1 MESNGRNGQSN
12 AKSPE
17 PDSRN
22 PPLLEAVNI
31 RSVALLVVASIVT
44 LYFIEWAKAVLL
56 PLVVAILISF
66 TLDPLVSGLSR
77 LRIPRP
83 LGAAIVLTLLVSI
96 VGFASIPLKNE
107 AITMLD
113 RIPAAF
119 DKFQRK
125 QLNTPDEESIVEKAQ
140 KVAKE
145 IKDTASNGSE
155 ESARPPVGVT
165 RVQQVEKPFDIQQY
179 VIESTPAAL
188 VLISQLFSV
197 LFLVYF
203 LLSAGSLYKRK
214 VVKISGPS
222 IARMRKAE
230 RIIADVHRQVR
241 RFLFV
246 TVLSGLVV
254 GIATWLA
261 FLSVNLDQAALWGV
275 LAGIASGI
283 PYLGPFLVFLGSGL
297 AAFVQFGELNM
308 AVIVGGLSLI
318 ISSLQGYFLTP
329 WLTSFITS
337 LNAVTIFVGL
347 LFWGWLWGPVGL
359 IVATPILMIT
369 KSICDHVA
377 NLRVLGAILGK

>member
-1 MESNGRNGQSN
+1 MEQHGPNNQDSAGN
-12 AKSPE
+12 AGPGT
-17 PDSRN
+17 PN
-22 PPLLEAVNI
+22 PPLLDAVNI
-31 RSVALLVVASIVT
+31 RSVALLVVASMVS

-66 TLDPLVSGLSR
+66 TLDPLVSGLRR
-77 LRIPRP
+77 LKIPRP
-83 LGAAIVLTLLVSI
+83 LGAAIILALLVSI
-96 VGFASIPLKNE
+96 IGFASVPLKNE

-125 QLNTPDEESIVEKAQ
+125 QMNTPDEESIVEKAQ

-145 IKDTASNGSE
+145 IEDTASSDAE
-155 ESARPPVGVT
+155 ASQRSPTGVT
-165 RVQQVEKPFDIQQY
+165 RVQEVEKPFDIQQY

-188 VLISQLFSV
+188 VLVSQLFSV

-203 LLSAGSLYKRK
+203 LLSAGSIYQRK
-214 VVKISGPS
+214 IVKLSGPS
-222 IARMRKAE
+222 IARMRKAA
-230 RIIADVHRQVR
+230 RIMADVHRQVR

-246 TVLSGLVV
+246 TALSGLFV
-254 GIATWLA
+254 GLVTWLA
-261 FLSVNLDQAALWGV
+261 FLAVDLDQAALWGV
-275 LAGIASGI
+275 LAGIASAI
-283 PYLGPFLVFLGSGL
+283 PYLGPFLVLIGSGL

-308 AVIVGGLSLI
+308 AIIVGGLSLA
-318 ISSLQGYFLTP
+318 ISSVQGYLLTP

-377 NLRVLGAILGK
+377 NLRGLGEILGK

>member
-1 MESNGRNGQSN
+1 MRSSGRPNEDDREKTD
-12 AKSPE
+12 AKGT
-17 PDSRN
+17 N
-22 PPLLEAVNI
+22 PPLLDAVNI
-31 RSVALLVVASIVT
+31 RSVALLVVACVVT

-56 PLVVAILISF
+56 PLVLAILISF
-66 TLDPLVSGLSR
+66 TLDPLVAGLRR

-83 LGAAIVLTLLVSI
+83 LGAAIILSLLVSV
-96 VGFASIPLKNE
+96 VGVAGVPLKNE

-145 IKDTASNGSE
+145 IEDTASSDTEQSE
-155 ESARPPVGVT
+155 GPPTGVT
-165 RVQQVEKPFDIQQY
+165 RVQEVEKPFDIQQY

-188 VLISQLFSV
+188 VLVSQLFSV

-203 LLSAGSLYKRK
+203 LLAAGSIYQRK
-214 VVKISGPS
+214 IVKLAGPS
-222 IARMRKAE
+222 IARMRKAA
-230 RIIADVHRQVR
+230 RIMADVHRQVR

-246 TVLSGLVV
+246 TVLSGLLVGVV
-254 GIATWLA
+254 TWLA
-261 FLSVNLDQAALWGV
+261 FLAVDLDQAALWGV
-275 LAGIASGI
+275 LAGVASAI
-283 PYLGPFLVFLGSGL
+283 PYLGPFLVLIGSGL

-308 AVIVGGLSLI
+308 AVLVGGLSLV
-318 ISSLQGYFLTP
+318 ISSVQGYLLTP

-369 KSICDHVA
+369 KSICDHVS
-377 NLRVLGAILGK
+377 NLRGLGEILGK